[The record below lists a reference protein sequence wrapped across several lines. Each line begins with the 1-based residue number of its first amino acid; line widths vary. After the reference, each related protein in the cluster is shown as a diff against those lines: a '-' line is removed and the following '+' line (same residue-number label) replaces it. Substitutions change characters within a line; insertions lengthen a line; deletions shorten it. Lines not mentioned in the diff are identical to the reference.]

1 MCQQTTLMSIMFGSI
16 VTANS
21 MDNKVDGCTLEQSR
35 RYAVNHFRG
44 FVVRSVIRLHVCLGN
59 CDTPCTSRPEI

>member
-1 MCQQTTLMSIMFGSI
+1 MSIMFVSI

-35 RYAVNHFRG
+35 YAVNHFRG
-44 FVVRSVIRLHVCLGN
+44 FVVGEVLLSDSIFALV
-59 CDTPCTSRPEI
+59 TATSRAPLFQKFELHL

>member
-1 MCQQTTLMSIMFGSI
+1 MFGSI

-21 MDNKVDGCTLEQSR
+21 MDDKVDGCTLEKSR

-44 FVVRSVIRLHVCLGN
+44 FVVGEVLSDSMFALV
-59 CDTPCTSRPEI
+59 TATSRAPLFQKFELHL